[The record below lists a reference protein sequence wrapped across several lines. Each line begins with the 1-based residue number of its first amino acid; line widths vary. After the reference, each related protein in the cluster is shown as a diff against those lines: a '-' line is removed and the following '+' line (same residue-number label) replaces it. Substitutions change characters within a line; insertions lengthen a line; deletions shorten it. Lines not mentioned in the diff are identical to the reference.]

1 MDCARVCVE
10 LLRWQPSMKMLGCF
24 SLGELSIK
32 AIVTQKIKCKFCLKK
47 SFCID
52 KIYKHTIYLI

>member
-1 MDCARVCVE
+1 
-10 LLRWQPSMKMLGCF
+10 MKMLGCF